1 MLTKRICVL
10 LAVMLILTA
19 TFGCGWFGGKR
30 YPGYLRYAIGAEPET
45 VDPRKSTSI
54 AASIVEAQLFEGLTT
69 LDAANKPLPAAAERW
84 EVSADGLTYR
94 FYLRP
99 DARWSN
105 GQPVTAADFEYAWKT
120 TLSPELASSYAY
132 QLFYLKNGEA
142 YNQNK
147 VAADAVGV
155 RALGEHL
162 LEVALERPTPY
173 FISLVAFHTYYPV
186 NRQAAANE
194 KWAADARTVVGN
206 GPFKLARWVHENKM
220 ELAKNEHYW
229 DAVRVRLP
237 RIDIVLV
244 DAASTVLVMFENRQ
258 LDMAENP
265 PISEIPR
272 LEREGKLQIYP
283 FLGVTY
289 YNFNVIR
296 PPFDNPKVR
305 QAFSLAIDRRTVTER
320 VVRGGQLPALA
331 FVPPGVPD
339 VLPGRDFRATGGD
352 YLTDNDATA
361 ARRLL
366 AEAGFEGG
374 RGLPPIT
381 LLYNTN
387 ESNKAIAEAV
397 QEMWRKNLGV
407 TVELAN
413 QEWKVFLDNLEKH
426 NFQVS
431 RDNWIGDYVDPM
443 TFLDLFESG
452 GGNNS
457 PGYANPAY
465 DRLLAVARTARGP
478 GERIA
483 AMHDAE
489 KLLLADAVIAP
500 IYFNT
505 SSVMIRPNVRGQ
517 IRTIL
522 GVVYLKEA
530 YIE

>member
-1 MLTKRICVL
+1 LLTKRICLL
-10 LAVMLILTA
+10 LAVMLTLTA
-19 TFGCGWFGGKR
+19 SLGCGWFGGKR
-30 YPGYLRYAIGAEPET
+30 QPADLRYAIGASPET

-54 AASIVEAQLFEGLTT
+54 AASIVQAQLFEGLTT
-69 LDAANKPLPAAAERW
+69 LGANNNPLPAAAERW
-84 EVSADGLTYR
+84 ETSADGLTYR

-99 DARWSN
+99 DAKWSN
-105 GQPVTAADFEYAWKT
+105 GQPVTAADFEYAWKSA
-120 TLSPELASSYAY
+120 LSPELASSYAY

-142 YNQNK
+142 YNENK

-155 RALGEHL
+155 RAVGEHL
-162 LEVALERPTPY
+162 LEVTLERPTPY

-186 NRQAAANE
+186 NRQAAQNE
-194 KWAADARTVVGN
+194 KWAADARTVIGN
-206 GPFKLARWVHENKM
+206 GPFKLTRWVHENKM
-220 ELAKNEHYW
+220 ELAANEHYW
-229 DAVRVRLP
+229 DAAKVRLK
-237 RIDIVLV
+237 RIDLVLV
-244 DAASTVLVMFENRQ
+244 DVASTVLVMFENRQ
-258 LDMAENP
+258 LDLAENP
-265 PISEIPR
+265 PVSEIPR
-272 LEREGKLQIYP
+272 LAREGKLQLYP
-283 FLGVTY
+283 FLGITY
-289 YNFNVIR
+289 YNFNVQR

-305 QAFSLAIDRRTVTER
+305 QAFSLAIDRRTVTDH
-320 VVRGGQLPALA
+320 VVRGGQQPALA
-331 FVPPGVPD
+331 FVPSGVPD
-339 VLPGRDFRATGGD
+339 AQPGQDFRVRGGD
-352 YLTDNDATA
+352 YLEDNDVVT

-366 AEAGFEGG
+366 AEAGYADG

-387 ESNKAIAEAV
+387 ESNKAIAEAI

-443 TFLDLFESG
+443 TFLDLFATG

-457 PGYANPAY
+457 PGYANPDY
-465 DRLLAVARTARGP
+465 DSLLAAARSARDP
-478 GERIA
+478 GQRMQALHE
-483 AMHDAE
+483 AE
-489 KLLLADAVIAP
+489 KLLLADAVVAP

-505 SSVMIRPNVRGQ
+505 SPVMIRPNVKGQ

-530 YIE
+530 YVE